1 MKKIELK
8 SFKSKIRAAFFVI
21 AGLGTLIAGNDLM
34 QFMRFS
40 KINETL
46 IQKIIVSRDH
56 LNELNDKFMELHFF
70 LLKFSIPGFEDKFDE
85 TFTQVDERKKSIIR
99 SLGAIKDSSL
109 HEIMQSYP
117 IEFDKIFNEYFGL
130 VVDGTLSAA
139 AMKDFEMS
147 SEIATSIGEES
158 RIKFE
163 KTLATITNEIDNRKN
178 LLEAEVSSML
188 SRSLITII
196 IGMILGTLAFLFT
209 FLKIIP
215 KLLSPVNKFKD
226 LLKRYSLG
234 DYRENSELNTKDEFG
249 EMSIML
255 NKLREA
261 QLEKINAAEKIASG
275 DLSHQI
281 NALSEHD
288 SLSFSFNRMTE
299 TLNRLVQEMNRLT
312 EESVLGNSSTRGNEK
327 SFEGAYRNIIK
338 GVNNTLDTVYAP
350 INEAVLALEQVAEG
364 NLTTK
369 IETEYKGDH
378 EKIKKSI
385 NFATASLR
393 KTITEVSHAV
403 TSAAN
408 SANQISSNSEKMALG
423 AQHQTSEAVKVV
435 HAVEEMTK
443 SIFTSSQNTSSAAEA
458 SKHAGKIAKDGGKV
472 VEETIHGMINI
483 ADIVK
488 SSADTVKALGKNSEQ
503 IGEIIQVINDIADQT
518 NLLALNAAIEA
529 ARAGEQGRGFAVVAD
544 EVRKL
549 AERTTKAT
557 KEIAVMIKQIQKDT
571 SKAVDSMQKGTT
583 EVERGKIS
591 AQNARE
597 SLKEIISGADK
608 VVDIVSQVAAAS
620 EEQSA
625 TSEQISKNIESIG
638 NVTQESASG
647 IQQIADAAED
657 LNKLTN
663 DLQELVSQF
672 KVNESQGRFSVR
684 QNGKLMKDGAAK
696 NSFSLIDV

>member
-21 AGLGTLIAGNDLM
+21 AGIGTLIAGNDLM

-178 LLEAEVSSML
+178 LLEAEVSRML

-215 KLLSPVNKFKD
+215 KLLSPINKFKD

-327 SFEGAYRNIIK
+327 SFAGAYRNIIK

-647 IQQIADAAED
+647 IQQIAHAAED

>member
-647 IQQIADAAED
+647 IQQIAHAAED

>member
-21 AGLGTLIAGNDLM
+21 AGIGTLIAGNDLM

-117 IEFDKIFNEYFGL
+117 TEFDKIFNEYFGL

-327 SFEGAYRNIIK
+327 SFEGAYKNIIK

-647 IQQIADAAED
+647 IQQIAHAAED

>member
-327 SFEGAYRNIIK
+327 SFEGAYKNIIK

-647 IQQIADAAED
+647 IQQIAHAAED

>member
-178 LLEAEVSSML
+178 LLEAEVSRML

-557 KEIAVMIKQIQKDT
+557 KEIDVMIKQIQKDT
-571 SKAVDSMQKGTT
+571 SKAVDSMEKGTT

-625 TSEQISKNIESIG
+625 TSEQISKNIESIS
-638 NVTQESASG
+638 NVTQESALG
-647 IQQIADAAED
+647 IQQIANAAED

>member
-21 AGLGTLIAGNDLM
+21 AGIGTLIAGNDLM

-327 SFEGAYRNIIK
+327 SFAGAYRNIIK

-647 IQQIADAAED
+647 IQQIAHAAED

>member
-21 AGLGTLIAGNDLM
+21 AGIGTLIAGNDLM

-178 LLEAEVSSML
+178 LLEAEVSRML

-215 KLLSPVNKFKD
+215 KLLSPINKFKD

-647 IQQIADAAED
+647 IQQIAHAAED

>member
-21 AGLGTLIAGNDLM
+21 AGIGTLIAGNDLM

-327 SFEGAYRNIIK
+327 SFEGAYKNIIK

-647 IQQIADAAED
+647 IQQIAHAAED